1 MNPSYKPDLNKL
13 RGVANYQFG
22 KNVGT
27 ILFTEDVRIKYS
39 TKTGRARLIFEGNE
53 LLATLKP
60 TNGLLALT
68 LAGAKKIRYLTNS
81 SQFTVV
87 VDDDARPFVAKGLNV
102 PAGHV
107 VNAGKEI
114 LPSDEVIVTDQNDKL
129 LAVGKALLTGKE
141 MLVFKRG
148 IAVKVRKGC
157 KEV

>member
-27 ILFTEDVRIKYS
+27 MLFTEDIKVKYS

-60 TNGLLALT
+60 TNGLMALS
-68 LAGAKKIRYLTNS
+68 LAGAKKLRDLTNPPHS
-81 SQFTVV
+81 RVV

-102 PAGHV
+102 PARHV

-114 LPSDEVIVTDQNDKL
+114 LPSDEVIVTDQNDEV

>member
-1 MNPSYKPDLNKL
+1 MNLGDKPDLNKI

-27 ILFTEDVRIKYS
+27 MLFTEDVRIKYS
-39 TKTGRARLIFEGNE
+39 TKTGRVRLIFEGNE

-60 TNGLLALT
+60 TNGLMALT
-68 LAGAKKIRYLTNS
+68 LAGAKKLRDLTNPP
-81 SQFTVV
+81 QFRVV
-87 VDDDARPFVAKGLNV
+87 VDDDARPFVAKGLNA
-102 PAGHV
+102 PARHV
-107 VNAGKEI
+107 VNASKEI
-114 LPSDEVIVTDQNDKL
+114 LPNDEVIVTDQNDKV

-141 MLVFKRG
+141 MLAFKRG